1 MKIFAH
7 RGWSA
12 GENENTLISF
22 KKSVDAD
29 FDGVEFDIRYGIDG
43 QRIVVSHDP
52 ATSTD
57 VLGLEGALLFLRETR
72 FEILIEFKEYTD
84 GIYGEVIEML
94 RKYNLED
101 RSTLF
106 AFPGV
111 AEKFPWKNREGVKLG
126 IIAPYPHHIKKY
138 IEAYHPDVVL
148 FGWGTKRERML
159 FKIIW
164 SLYSLPQMFKKYP
177 QIKFIIGVAF
187 TQKDKVW
194 LEKQTGLYC
203 YTADFPLL

>member
-12 GENENTLISF
+12 GENENTLIAF

-29 FDGVEFDIRYGIDG
+29 FDGVEFDIRYGVDG
-43 QRIVVSHDP
+43 KSVVVSHDP

-57 VLGLEGALLFLRETR
+57 VLGLEEALLFLRETH
-72 FEILIEFKEYTD
+72 FELLIEFKEYTD
-84 GIYGEVIEML
+84 ELYMKVVETL

-101 RSTLF
+101 RATLF
-106 AFPGV
+106 AFHSV
-111 AEKFPWKNREGVKLG
+111 AEKFPWENRGTMKLG
-126 IIAPYPHHIKKY
+126 IIVPYPHHIKKY
-138 IEAYHPDVVL
+138 IGAYHPDVVL

-159 FKIIW
+159 FKIMW
-164 SLYSLPQMFKKYP
+164 SLSSLPRMFKKYP

-187 TQKDKVW
+187 TRKDKVW
-194 LEKQTGLYC
+194 LDKQSGLYC
-203 YTADFPLL
+203 YTADFPLR